1 MKYRKLGLT
10 ELDISEIGVG
20 LWPLSNILIYSN
32 PNNNPVYVLNQALDL
47 GINYFDTSSTYQ
59 NGQGEE
65 LIAKILGGARSHS
78 IVGTKFIPTG
88 YDSDRASYTHNFNQH
103 SYIASIKYECE
114 QSLRRLNSDYIDLYQ
129 IQNPAFQMIEDDELF
144 EALEL
149 LVYEGKIRYY
159 GASLEPGTSLLE
171 EGQACITCREIPSV
185 QLVHNILQQNPLV
198 DFDSKHVTGF
208 IASDIN
214 ASGMLTNKE
223 SNYTLDI
230 VSDPYQIKQKII
242 NDLNSLIAGT
252 DCSLSQLATLFI
264 LANTSITT
272 TLLDISSNLNLNEAA
287 HVSNSQLLTED
298 MMKDICRVM
307 DDHNQAGD
315 QIFETI

>member
-20 LWPLSNILIYSN
+20 LWPLSNTLIDTN
-32 PNNNPVYVLNQALDL
+32 PNSNPVYILNQALDL

-59 NGQGEE
+59 NGQGQE
-65 LIAKILGGARSHS
+65 LIAQILGRTRSHS
-78 IVGTKFIPTG
+78 IVGTKFTPTG
-88 YDSDRASYTHNFNQH
+88 YDSDQDSYTHNFNQH
-103 SYIASIKYECE
+103 SYIESIKYGCE

-171 EGQACITCREIPSV
+171 EGQACITHREIPSV

-214 ASGMLTNKE
+214 AAGMLTNNG
-223 SNYTLDI
+223 SNNTLDI

-242 NDLNSLIAGT
+242 NDLNSLIAGI
-252 DCSLSQLATLFI
+252 DCSLSQLATFFI
-264 LANTSITT
+264 LANPSIAT
-272 TLLDISSNLNLNEAA
+272 TLLDISSNLKLHEAA
-287 HVSNSQLLTED
+287 HVSDSQLLTED
-298 MMKDICRVM
+298 IMKDICRVM
-307 DDHNQAGD
+307 DGHNLAGG
-315 QIFETI
+315 